1 MKDKILELLKKE
13 KTFVSGQALC
23 EKFNVSR
30 TAVWKA
36 INSLRGMGYEIESV
50 TNKGYRL
57 VKPTDIVNETEIK
70 NFLETKT
77 IGNEIIVLDTVDS
90 TNNYLKD
97 NANNI
102 KDGTVVTARMQT
114 GGKGRLGRKWET
126 IKDEEICFSILLR
139 PDISPMEVSAITPL
153 CGLAV
158 AKGLSEYFDF
168 KGEIKWPNDVIV
180 GSKKIC
186 GILTEMNCEFDKV
199 DFIVIGIGINVLN
212 TSFPKEIAYKA
223 TSCKMESNR
232 EINKNQ
238 LLATVLKNL
247 EEVLIDNNYNFTEK
261 TLEEYKSY
269 CATLNRAITFTR
281 KGEKAKGTA
290 TDINNLGELIV
301 TMENGEK
308 ETVFSGEVTAQGI
321 Y

>member
-57 VKPTDIVNETEIK
+57 VKSTDIVNEIEIK
-70 NFLETKT
+70 NFLETK
-77 IGNEIIVLDTVDS
+77 ILGKEIIVLDSVDS
-90 TNNYLKD
+90 TNNYLKE
-97 NANNI
+97 NAGKI
-102 KDGTVVTARMQT
+102 KGGTVVTARMQT

-158 AKGLSEYFDF
+158 AKGLSDYFDF

-212 TSFPKEIAYKA
+212 TSFPAEIAYKA

-238 LLATVLKNL
+238 LLATVLKHL

-269 CATLNRAITFTR
+269 CATLNREITFTR
-281 KGEKAKGTA
+281 KGEKAQGTA

-308 ETVFSGEVTAQGI
+308 ETIFSGEVTTQGI